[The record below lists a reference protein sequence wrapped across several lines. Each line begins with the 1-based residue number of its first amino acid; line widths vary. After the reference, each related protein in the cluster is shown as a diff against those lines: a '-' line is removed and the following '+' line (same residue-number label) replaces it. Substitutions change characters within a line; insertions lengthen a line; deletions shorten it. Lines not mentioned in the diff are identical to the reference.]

1 MAAWGGRG
9 ARVRA
14 RARPPPAH
22 AARNHRPG
30 PARRVPGAWACPRAR
45 HSPPSAAGAR
55 HFRPQNG
62 ERRRR
67 RARKRR
73 GAGPRHSQPGQT
85 SRTPRAW
92 AWCALFSPRGSPGGN
107 RSRAMRDPPARVV
120 WRPWRRRFAAE
131 RAVWWHRARAWP
143 LPTRWPPAAG
153 AAARWHAARR
163 EKCGLEQ
170 VSKQMPRKYSIC
182 HQDTPEGSRQEKMP
196 PSARYRPRRRPW
208 RCIWPP
214 NGLANKTVKRLGNKT
229 ARKTWV

>member
-1 MAAWGGRG
+1 MKSEKVLVGGVKPGDGVEIIRKVVNRRNRPSRPPRVAPVAAWGGRG

-14 RARPPPAH
+14 RTRPTPAH

-73 GAGPRHSQPGQT
+73 GARPRHSQPGQT

-92 AWCALFSPRGSPGGN
+92 ARRALFPARGSPGWN
-107 RSRAMRDPPARVV
+107 RSGAGLDAR
-120 WRPWRRRFAAE
+120 P
-131 RAVWWHRARAWP
+131 
-143 LPTRWPPAAG
+143 AG
-153 AAARWHAARR
+153 ASGGRGAA
-163 EKCGLEQ
+163 
-170 VSKQMPRKYSIC
+170 VS
-182 HQDTPEGSRQEKMP
+182 P
-196 PSARYRPRRRPW
+196 PSAAFGGPGPVPGPY
-208 RCIWPP
+208 
-214 NGLANKTVKRLGNKT
+214 
-229 ARKTWV
+229 